1 MNPRIEGEGAGTAQG
16 FLSNRPSFSLVHRA
30 WWDLDSAVRDRVFFD
45 ARPFSVA
52 DAVAIDLTDE
62 EGYAPAKPGSR
73 EDGPVGHGKAIL
85 ADARG
90 AGAVMYVGSHNFS
103 ATAWGV
109 GRTQPKNIE
118 AGVVVWAQAEERQE
132 EWRSRRFPCELP
144 TPYELS
150 EGVRE
155 RGYIPASCPP
165 HIRKK
170 AKANGGMSYE
180 LAMELKMWL
189 KKNEGKVGG
198 EKKDQVDGYEK
209 SSIRAGQLGG
219 MSKGGEWMLQAFRG

>member
-1 MNPRIEGEGAGTAQG
+1 M
-16 FLSNRPSFSLVHRA
+16 
-30 WWDLDSAVRDRVFFD
+30 
-45 ARPFSVA
+45 A

-155 RGYIPASCPP
+155 RVYIPASCPP